1 MEIKIM
7 EKSNDEILHSKGNMV
22 SYGFGKFVFEFLN
35 MAFGAFVYF
44 YYESEL
50 GLASWLTAFGY
61 IIFAIWNAVNDPFIG
76 YLIDRPFKFTKKW
89 GRRFPFVFIGGVPW
103 IISYVLLYIPP
114 DVDATSISGMWIIFA
129 WLVITTCLYDTFASI
144 FNVSFY
150 SIFPDKFRA
159 MDERR
164 TAAGVSTLVGTFGVA
179 LGAMLPPLFIV
190 FGDRSSYALQ
200 SGVVLIVCLIA
211 LALAI
216 PGAREDQVR
225 IDCYLEACEEGE
237 EKASFFETLKSCSKQ
252 KNFVAFIFAYI
263 FYRSLV
269 MMMVASLPYVAR
281 FIFEMEASS
290 ITIVMAAFLVGSF
303 VSIPIWIKIAH
314 KTNDNRKTYMTAA
327 FVMTILTGILFFVQD
342 YFVMVLMILFWGMGL
357 GGFWVMIDPTF
368 GDVIDESVIT
378 TEKREEG
385 IYIGIQTFFSRMAMI
400 VQAVSFAVVHVL
412 TGFVEGAGP
421 EAQPD
426 LAIIGVRI
434 HFALLPMIFI
444 FIAGVILWRFFDLTP
459 VRVKENKERLA
470 KLGL

>member
-1 MEIKIM
+1 M
-7 EKSNDEILHSKGNMV
+7 EKNMDEILHSKTSMV
-22 SYGFGKFVFEFLN
+22 SYGFGKFVWEFLN
-35 MAFGAFVYF
+35 MAFGTFVYF

-76 YLIDRPFKFTKKW
+76 YLIDRPFKFTKKY

-103 IISYVLLYIPP
+103 IITYFLLFIPP
-114 DVDATSISGMWIIFA
+114 DVDPVSGAWILFA

-150 SIFPDKFRA
+150 AIFPDKFRA

-164 TAAGVSTLVGTFGVA
+164 TAAGLSTLVGTFGVA
-179 LGAMLPPLFIV
+179 LGAIIPPLFIV

-200 SGVVLIVCLIA
+200 SGVVLIVCLMA
-211 LALAI
+211 LSLAI
-216 PGAREDQVR
+216 PGAKEDQIR
-225 IDCYLEACEEGE
+225 IDCYLEKCEEGE
-237 EKASFFETLKSCSKQ
+237 EKASFFETLKVCSKQ
-252 KNFVAFIFAYI
+252 KSFVAFIFAYV

-269 MMMVASLPYVAR
+269 MMIVASLAYVVR
-281 FIFEMEASS
+281 FIFVMEASA
-290 ITIVMAAFLVGSF
+290 ITLIMAAFLIGSF
-303 VSIPIWIKIAH
+303 VSIPIWITIAH

-327 FVMTILTGILFFVQD
+327 FLMTILTGILFFVQD
-342 YFVMVLMILFWGMGL
+342 YYLMVFMVLFWGMGL

-368 GDVIDESVIT
+368 SDVIDESVIT

-385 IYIGIQTFFSRMAMI
+385 IFIGIQTFFSRMGMI
-400 VQAVSFAVVHVL
+400 VQAVCFAIVHIL

-421 EAQPD
+421 EAQPSSA
-426 LAIIGVRI
+426 LLGIRI

-444 FIAGVILWRFFDLTP
+444 FIAGLIIWRFYDLTP
-459 VRVKENKERLA
+459 EKVAINKEKLV